1 MAGIRLVL
9 AVLLVSTALPLTAQ
23 SGTWTAV
30 GSTGS
35 VDPAAVGIASL
46 NGTDLL
52 YRSPTS
58 TAPINAYYNVTN
70 TLGGGVSDTPLWANL
85 QMTFIDTSP
94 LGSVRATLVEVDP
107 CTGQSRVLCTVL
119 SDEAHTCATCGQTVP
134 FGIDFSKSLYYVE
147 VQLTRTAASA
157 NPILR
162 ALRIFN

>member
-23 SGTWTAV
+23 TGTWTAV
-30 GSTGS
+30 GSSGA

-46 NGTDLL
+46 NGVDLL

-70 TLGGGVSDTPLWANL
+70 TFGGGVSDTPLWTNL
-85 QMTFIDTSP
+85 EMTFIDTSP
-94 LGSVRATLVEVDP
+94 LGSVRATLVEVEP
-107 CTGQSRVLCTVL
+107 CTGQSRVLCFVL
-119 SDEAHTCATCGQTVP
+119 SDELHTCATCGGTVP
-134 FGIDFSKSLYYVE
+134 FGIDFSKNLYYVQ

-157 NPILR
+157 APILR
-162 ALRIFN
+162 ALRIY